1 MVMVMKHVYS
11 WLAVS
16 IITHTY
22 ILHVCVEPEAVWY
35 RVSELYEVGM
45 HLYDTGIHISSM
57 SLHGGFYYVREYT
70 ITTLL
75 NRSPDSPATAAYIYM
90 LSVCMYVCMYTVA
103 R

>member
-22 ILHVCVEPEAVWY
+22 ILRVCVEPEAVWY

-45 HLYDTGIHISSM
+45 LIQTFIFPLY
-57 SLHGGFYYVREYT
+57 L
-70 ITTLL
+70 
-75 NRSPDSPATAAYIYM
+75 
-90 LSVCMYVCMYTVA
+90 CMEASIM
-103 R
+103 